1 MPGPVPGLG
10 LQPNYSLTLAAIIV
24 ADNVATYALASSIW
38 TSTFALGAFLGP
50 TTGAASTTWWSTLF
64 LVAWNVVV
72 ATEAEED
79 TEGSLPGDNQS
90 GGGGGGGTPAAVMSE
105 HLELKKTVL
114 ITVYTK

>member
-1 MPGPVPGLG
+1 MPRLRRR
-10 LQPNYSLTLAAIIV
+10 
-24 ADNVATYALASSIW
+24 
-38 TSTFALGAFLGP
+38 P
-50 TTGAASTTWWSTLF
+50 TTAGRLFDLVGFRWSTLF

-90 GGGGGGGTPAAVMSE
+90 GGGGGGTPAALISE
-105 HLELKKTVL
+105 HLEFEKIVL